1 LNKRRVKY
9 ILFAV
14 FYGMIFFVTA
24 TPAVSNNPLSHE
36 FAYFIQPVDSVEPE
50 LKYEISDETGNPLLD
65 EERKKGIDLKD
76 PDNLDYTFEYDYK
89 TGNVTVY
96 RKIGSLNVRLPYT
109 MSLEE
114 FLDVDTRKSL
124 ISYWKQ
130 KNDEVSL
137 FQQAGGRHTI
147 FNPSWN
153 VGGQGFQ
160 SIFGSNKIDI
170 RLQGMAELIVG
181 VQRTK
186 LDNPTLQ
193 ERLRKTTTFD
203 FRQKIQMNI
212 TGKIGDKLKLG
223 VNYDTEATFDFENQ
237 IKLEFEGDEDDI
249 IKKIEVGN
257 VTLPLPG
264 TLITGSQSL
273 FGLKTEMQFGK
284 LTVTGIFSQQKGETK
299 VMNIEGGA
307 QTQDFEIRI
316 DEYDENRHFFL
327 NNFFRSLY
335 DDAMATLPT
344 PASQININKIEVWV
358 TNKVGNFDD
367 SRNVLAFL
375 DLGESS
381 RFIHNDN
388 MWSGPVG
395 APPANGANNLYDEM
409 NNQYAAVRDINQ
421 VTYVFDPL
429 RAQDFIGGKD
439 YEKVEAAR
447 KLSPSE
453 YTLNPTLGYISL
465 NTSLNADEVLAV
477 AYEYTY
483 RGKVYKVGEFSTDGI
498 ESPGTL
504 YLKLIKGTSLT
515 PEIKEMWDLMMKN
528 IYSIGAYN
536 VNQEDFQLDI
546 VYVNDSTGTDINYFP
561 EGYTPDQGGVKGE
574 LFLRLMGLDN
584 LNSRGDPQ
592 PDGIFDYVQQYTIRP
607 DNGRI
612 IFPVLEPFG
621 SHLKK
626 VLNGQQDLI
635 DKYVYQALYDST
647 LVIAAENAER
657 NKFKLKGKFKSAS
670 GSEIVLN
677 AMNIPQGSVIVTAGG
692 LKLVENVDYTVDYTL
707 GRVKIINAGLLESG
721 TPIQVSL
728 ENQSLFNMQTKTL
741 MGTHLEYQVNE
752 NFNIG
757 GTLMHL
763 RERPL
768 TEKVNIGD
776 EPIANTIW
784 GLNTSFYTESD
795 GITRVLDKL
804 PLIQTKETS
813 SINFE
818 GEFAQLIPGHPDVI
832 DKEGNAY
839 IDDFEGTSISYDIKN
854 WTAWKLASTPQ
865 GQPDKFPEASFINDL
880 NYGINRARMAWYVI
894 DPLFLR
900 NMPAT
905 PDHIKQDE
913 EQRNNHFVRE
923 VFEKELFPDR
933 ESPYG
938 QPTNIPV
945 LNVAF
950 YPNERGPYNFDA
962 SGLDS
967 DGFLTDPENRWG
979 GIMRKIET
987 NDFEAANIEYIEFWL
1002 MDPFVYETDPNKKG
1016 ELYFNLGNVSEDIL
1030 RDSRKAF
1037 EQGLPGP
1044 GEPFD
1049 VDSTNWGYVPRKQS
1063 MVNAFSND
1071 PASRLKQDVG
1081 MDGLS
1086 DTEERNY
1093 YRKNP
1098 HPYLDIIDQLFQQG
1112 NLTEEAYNKIM
1123 KDPATD
1129 DYHYYRGSNY
1139 DADQVSILD
1148 RYKLFNGPE
1157 GNSVPSEY
1165 SPEPYA
1171 TAATSLPDVEDIN
1184 LDNTLSEKESY
1195 FQYKVK
1201 LFKGMNIENNPY
1213 IVDSRVGANSKGDPV
1228 TWYQFKIP
1236 VSNPDTPI
1244 GIIRD
1249 FRSIRF
1255 MRMFLHDFADTVILR
1270 FATLDL
1276 VRGEWRRYTR
1286 ELYSAKDN
1294 VIPDPNTQVYV
1305 SAVNIEENGQKEP
1318 VNYVLPPGVD
1328 RQIDPANPQL
1338 RMLNEQ
1344 ALLMRVKDLA
1354 RGDMKGVFKSLG
1366 MDIRQYKRLK
1376 MYVHAEALEQ
1386 SDLRDE
1392 EMSVFMRIGSDYQDN
1407 YYEYEIPLKLTPHG
1421 RYNNNNTDDRYIVW
1435 PEQND
1440 FDIPLDLFQKVKLRR
1455 NNKRREDGSTITYS
1469 DVFSYPDPER
1479 PNNTVKIKGNPNL
1492 SNVMT
1497 IMLGVKTRAAG
1508 SKSVEV
1514 WFNELRLTDFNED
1527 GGWAANARMSV
1538 KLADLGNISVAGK
1551 TNSIGFGSIEK
1562 NVMERAIENF
1572 SQYDISTN
1580 LEMGKLFGPNNPLSI
1595 PFYFGYSK
1603 SLANPKYY
1611 PLDPDIPLKVAID
1624 DAADRRAKDSIKVN
1638 AQSVIKRKSF
1648 NLTNVKLK
1656 PKSGKTT
1663 IISPSNI
1670 SATYSYNSTD
1680 RRNPDTEYAE
1690 NKNHRG
1696 ILGYNYTGRPKAV
1709 EPFKKSKALK
1719 SKSLK
1724 LIRDFNFF
1732 YLPTQL
1738 SYRWEIIRLY
1748 REVKLRNNTNTT
1760 GIPVTVQKDFDWNR
1774 YFDLRYNLTKS
1785 LKLNFRTIT
1794 NARIDEPEGIVN
1806 KDRDPDGY
1814 YQWRKQVWSNIF
1826 NMGRTTTYQHNFDVS
1841 YTIPINKFPML
1852 DWTSANIQYRGMYN
1866 WSAAVLGQTGL
1877 GNIIRNSNTIQGGG
1891 QINMKTLYNKSS
1903 YLKDLDRKYR
1913 SGRSRRSSG
1922 PKTVR
1927 YNKQGIDLE
1936 EGKPVVINH
1945 KLKTEEV
1952 SVRFFDSKGRPV
1964 KGVSKSVNQNKV
1976 EFIPEKTSKGSRVL
1990 ITGKVTDKNN
2000 PFKIA
2005 LDYTMLLVT
2014 SLKNGNVSYSEN
2026 NGTILPGY
2034 TMNSRF
2040 MGFSNGFSSPGLPF
2054 VFGWQ
2059 DRNFAW
2065 KAIENNWMTQDTSLY
2080 KPYTMAHT
2088 QDFSAKVTFEPL
2100 RGLRIDLNADRRY
2113 SNNIGEYYL
2122 YDGADDKW
2130 GVHNTMERGLFS
2142 MTYNIIGT
2150 SFWSVGKTGVFNSD
2164 AFNDFLANRHV
2175 ISQRLGN
2182 ERAGV
2187 PDPTNGGK
2195 PYEPNPGPDG
2205 ADGYSIQSQDVMI
2218 PAFLAAYS
2226 GTDPNK
2232 IFLSAIPSMSKIR
2245 PNWRISY
2252 DGLSRIKAFKKV
2264 IRSFDISHA
2273 YRSVYNVG
2281 SFITNNY
2288 WGDAGKVSDG
2298 FSFVRNAQGDF
2309 VPVWDINLVT
2319 ITEQFSPLI
2328 AFNISW
2334 VNSLSTNLE
2343 YKKMRAL
2350 SLSLTNNQLIENY
2363 SKEWVIGFGYR
2374 FDKMN
2379 LILNKKNM
2387 SSDLNLRVDFSIRDN
2402 LSIIRRINERVNQ
2415 LTAGMRVTAVKVM
2428 ADYALSS
2435 RFNMQLFYDT
2445 NINKPYIST
2454 TFPITNSNY
2463 GVSFRFT
2470 LTQ

>member
-1 LNKRRVKY
+1 
-9 ILFAV
+9 
-14 FYGMIFFVTA
+14 M
-24 TPAVSNNPLSHE
+24 AVSGNLLSNAGTS
-36 FAYFIQPVDSVEPE
+36 FPQSADTTKTE
-50 LKYEISDETGNPLLD
+50 LKYEISDETGNPILD
-65 EERKKGIDLKD
+65 EERKKGLDLKD
-76 PDNLDYTFEYDYK
+76 PENLDYTFDYDYK
-89 TGNVTVY
+89 TGNITVY
-96 RKIGSLNVRLPYT
+96 RKIGNLNVRLPYT

-124 ISYWKQ
+124 ISYWNQ
-130 KNDEVSL
+130 KNKEAAL
-137 FQQAGGRHTI
+137 FQQAGGKSTI

-160 SIFGSNKIDI
+160 SIFGSNNIDI
-170 RLQGMAELIVG
+170 RLQGMAELIIG
-181 VQRTK
+181 IQQTK

-249 IKKIEVGN
+249 LKKIEVGN

-307 QTQDFEIRI
+307 QTQEFELGI
-316 DEYDENRHFFL
+316 DDYDQNRHFFL

-335 DDAMATLPT
+335 DDAMSTLPT
-344 PASQININKIEVWV
+344 PTSRINVNKIEVWV

-367 SRNVLAFL
+367 SRNILGFL
-375 DLGESS
+375 DLGENSQ
-381 RFIHNDN
+381 FINNDN
-388 MWSGPVG
+388 MWSGPANAV
-395 APPANGANNLYDEM
+395 PANGANNLYESM

-421 VTYVFDPL
+421 VTYVFAPL
-429 RAQDFIGGKD
+429 AAQNFIAGKD
-439 YEKVEAAR
+439 YEKLENAR

-483 RGKVYKVGEFSTDGI
+483 QGKVYKVGEFSSDGI
-498 ESPGTL
+498 DAPQTL
-504 YLKLIKGTSLT
+504 YLKLIKGTNLT
-515 PEIKEMWDLMMKN
+515 PEIKEMWNLMMKN

-536 VNQEDFQLDI
+536 VNKDDFFFDV
-546 VYVNDSTGTDINYFP
+546 VYQNDSTGTDINYFP
-561 EGYTPDQGGVKGE
+561 EGLTPDQGGVKGE
-574 LFLRLMGLDN
+574 LFIRLMGLDN

-592 PDGIFDYVQQYTIRP
+592 PDGVFDFIQPFTIVP

-626 VLNGQQDLI
+626 ILNGQQELI

-647 LVIAAENAER
+647 LVVAAEHADR
-657 NKFKLKGKFKSAS
+657 NKFKLKGKYKSSS
-670 GSEIVLN
+670 GSEISLN

-707 GRVKIINAGLLESG
+707 GRVKIINSGLLESG

-741 MGTHLEYQVNE
+741 MGTHLDYRFND

-757 GTLMHL
+757 ATVMHL

-776 EPIANTIW
+776 DPISNTIW
-784 GLNTSFYTESD
+784 GMNASFFTESD
-795 GITRVLDKL
+795 GLTRVLDKL

-813 SINFE
+813 NINFE
-818 GEFAQLIPGHPDVI
+818 GEFAQLIPGHPNVI
-832 DKEGNAY
+832 DEKGSAY
-839 IDDFEGTSISYDIKN
+839 IDDFDGTSISYDIKN

-865 GQPDKFPEASFINDL
+865 GQDDLFPEANSINDL
-880 NYGINRARMAWYVI
+880 TYGINRARMAWYVI

-900 NMPAT
+900 NMPTT
-905 PDHIKQDE
+905 PSYIKQDE
-913 EQRNNHFVRE
+913 AQRNNHFVRE
-923 VFEKELFPDR
+923 VYEKELFPDR

-950 YPNERGPYNFDA
+950 YPNERGPYNFDVE
-962 SGLDS
+962 GVNE
-967 DGFLTDPENRWG
+967 DGTLKDPEKRWG

-987 NDFEAANIEYIEFWL
+987 NDFEAANIEYIEFWM
-1002 MDPFVYETDPNKKG
+1002 MDPFVYETDPDKKG

-1044 GEPFD
+1044 DEAFD
-1049 VDSTNWGYVPRKQS
+1049 VDSTSWGYIPRKQS

-1071 PASRLKQDVG
+1071 PQTRLSQDVG
-1081 MDGLS
+1081 LDGMS
-1086 DTEERNY
+1086 TDEERNY

-1098 HPYLDIIDQLFQQG
+1098 YPFLDLIEQLFQSG
-1112 NLTEEAYNKIM
+1112 GLTEDAYNQVM
-1123 KDPATD
+1123 KDPSTD
-1129 DYHYYRGSNY
+1129 NYHYYRGSDY
-1139 DADQVSILD
+1139 DKDSVSILD

-1157 GNSVPSEY
+1157 GNSVPSEF

-1195 FQYKVK
+1195 FQYKVD
-1201 LFKGMNIENNPY
+1201 LFKGMNEENNKY
-1213 IVDSRVGANSKGDPV
+1213 IVDSREGENSKGDKV
-1228 TWYQFKIP
+1228 MWYQFKIP
-1236 VSNPDTPI
+1236 ISKPDTTV
-1244 GIIRD
+1244 GMIRD

-1255 MRMFLHDFADTVILR
+1255 VRMFMNNFNDTAILR

-1276 VRGEWRRYTR
+1276 VRGEWRRYSLP
-1286 ELYSAKDN
+1286 LYDSKDN

-1318 VNYVLPPGVD
+1318 VNYVLPPGID

-1338 RMLNEQ
+1338 RQLNEQ
-1344 ALLMRVKDLA
+1344 SLLMKVTDLA
-1354 RGDMKGVFKSLG
+1354 RGDMRGVFKSLG
-1366 MDIRQYKRLK
+1366 MDIRQYHRLQ
-1376 MYVHAEALEQ
+1376 MFVHAEALNEG
-1386 SDLRDE
+1386 DLQDE

-1435 PEQND
+1435 PAENE
-1440 FDIPLDLFQKVKLRR
+1440 FDIPLELFQKVKLRR
-1455 NNKRREDGSTITYS
+1455 NDKKREDGSNITYK
-1469 DVFSYPDPER
+1469 DVFTYPDPEK
-1479 PNNTVKIKGNPNL
+1479 PKNIVKIKGNPNL
-1492 SNVMT
+1492 SNVRT
-1497 IMLGVKTRAAG
+1497 IMLGIKTRAAG
-1508 SKSVEV
+1508 NRSVEV
-1514 WFNELRLTDFNED
+1514 WFDELRLNDFNEN

-1538 KLADLGNISVAGK
+1538 KLADLGNVSVAGK
-1551 TNSIGFGSIEK
+1551 TNTIGFGSIEK
-1562 NVMERAIENF
+1562 KVMQRSLDNF

-1595 PFYFGYSK
+1595 PFYFGFSK
-1603 SLANPKYY
+1603 SLSTPEYY
-1611 PLDPDIPLKVAID
+1611 PLDPDIPLKVALD
-1624 DAADRRAKDSIKVN
+1624 NAEDQHTRDSIKFN
-1638 AQSVIKRKSF
+1638 SQNQIKRKSV
-1648 NLTNVKLK
+1648 NLTNVKIK
-1656 PKSGKTT
+1656 QKGNKTSL
-1663 IISPSNI
+1663 ISPSNI
-1670 SATYSYNSTD
+1670 SATYSFNSVDARDPNTQ
-1680 RRNPDTEYAE
+1680 YSI

-1696 ILGYNYTGRPKAV
+1696 ILGYNYTGRPKPV
-1709 EPFKKSKALK
+1709 EPFKKSAAFKGK
-1719 SKSLK
+1719 SMK
-1724 LIRDFNFF
+1724 LIRDFNF
-1732 YLPTQL
+1732 YYMPTQL
-1738 SYRWEIIRLY
+1738 SYRWELMRLY
-1748 REVKLRNNTNTT
+1748 REVKLRNNTNTS

-1785 LKLNFRTIT
+1785 LKLNFRSVT
-1794 NARIDEPEGIVN
+1794 NARIDEPEGIVS

-1814 YQWRKQVWSNIF
+1814 YKWREQVWSNIF

-1841 YTIPINKFPML
+1841 YTIPINKFPLL

-1866 WSAAVLGQTGL
+1866 WSAAALGQPSL
-1877 GNIIRNSNTIQGGG
+1877 GNVIRNSNTLQGGG
-1891 QINMKTLYNKSS
+1891 QINMMTLYNKSS
-1903 YLKDLDRKYR
+1903 YLKEINRKYR
-1913 SGRSRRSSG
+1913 SGRSRRTSG
-1922 PKTVR
+1922 PRTVR
-1927 YNKQGIDLE
+1927 FNKRDIDLE
-1936 EGKPVVINH
+1936 EGKPITINH
-1945 KLKTEEV
+1945 KLKTEDV

-1964 KGVSKSVNQNKV
+1964 KGVSKPLGKNKI

-1990 ITGKVTDKNN
+1990 ITGKVSDNTN

-2026 NGTILPGY
+2026 NGTIMPGY
-2034 TMNSRF
+2034 TQRSQF
-2040 MGFSNGFSSPGLPF
+2040 MGMSPGFSAPGLPF

-2059 DRNFAW
+2059 DRDFAW
-2065 KAIENNWMTQDTSLY
+2065 KAIENNWVTEDSALY

-2088 QDFSAKVTFEPL
+2088 EDFTAKVTFEL
-2100 RGLRIDLNADRRY
+2100 VRGLRVDFNADRRY
-2113 SNNIGEYYL
+2113 SNNLGEYYL
-2122 YDGADDKW
+2122 YNNIDTKW
-2130 GVHNTMERGLFS
+2130 GVYNTMERGTFS

-2150 SFWSVGKTGVFNSD
+2150 SFWDVGKTGNFSSK
-2164 AFNDFLANRHV
+2164 AFDDFLANRAV
-2175 ISQRLGN
+2175 IAQRLAN

-2187 PDPTNGGK
+2187 PDPTNGDQ
-2195 PYEPNPGPDG
+2195 PYDPSFGPNGPDG
-2205 ADGYSIQSQDVMI
+2205 YSLSSQDVMI
-2218 PAFLAAYS
+2218 PSFLAAY
-2226 GTDPNK
+2226 GGKDPNK
-2232 IFLSAIPSMSKIR
+2232 IFLDAVPSMSKMR
-2245 PNWRISY
+2245 PNWRVTY
-2252 DGLSRIKAFKKV
+2252 DGLSRMKAFKK
-2264 IRSFDISHA
+2264 IFRSFDISHA

-2281 SFITNNY
+2281 AFITNNY
-2288 WGDAGKVSDG
+2288 WGEEGKVNDG

-2309 VPVWDINLVT
+2309 VPVYDINMVT

-2328 AFNISW
+2328 GLNITW
-2334 VNSLSTNLE
+2334 VNSLTTNLE
-2343 YKKMRAL
+2343 IKKMRAL
-2350 SLSLTNNQLIENY
+2350 SLSLANNQLIENY
-2363 SKEWVIGFGYR
+2363 SNEYVIGVGYR

-2379 LILNKKNM
+2379 LILSNKKM
-2387 SSDLNLRVDFSIRDN
+2387 SSDLNLRVDFSVRDN
-2402 LSIIRRINERVNQ
+2402 LSIIRRIQEGVNQ
-2415 LTAGMRVTAVKVM
+2415 LTAGMKVTAVKVS

-2463 GVSFRFT
+2463 GISFRFT